1 MTKARPK
8 RTVRRKVPAW
18 TPFERVRN
26 SPAVEQGAIGLP
38 VLHCETWQNSRYAV
52 FVYHYGDKPGFVHLS
67 IKHQERLPLHDW
79 RDLQRIK
86 NELCGTASEGAELY
100 PAEDRIVDTCN
111 QYHLWVK
118 RPGERFDFGY
128 TDGRA
133 SSEDEHTRAFFDRH
147 WKENYGHLPEMA
159 LPKQRPFEP
168 HHRSAG
174 LAKVGPV
181 WEAFDG
187 A

>member
-1 MTKARPK
+1 MGKFTNRMTKS
-8 RTVRRKVPAW
+8 W
-18 TPFERVRN
+18 TEFERAGSGDPFGESKTFINNLYQV
-26 SPAVEQGAIGLP
+26 SVDEDIGGAL
-38 VLHCETWQNSRYAV
+38 
-52 FVYHYGDKPGFVHLS
+52 HLS
-67 IKHQERLPLHDW
+67 IVRRDRRPIRDW
-79 RDLQRIK
+79 RHLQRIK
-86 NELCGTASEGAELY
+86 NEIAGPDREAVEIY
-100 PAEDRIVDTCN
+100 PAESRLVDTNN

-128 TDGRA
+128 ADGRA